1 LKPAPFRYSRA
12 CSGPATGARL
22 ARLGGGARL
31 ARLGGGAI
39 RASGPSPVP
48 MMNFRLARP
57 GARAGSAGRLPLT
70 PARVPELATNG
81 GGR

>member
-12 CSGPATGARL
+12 RSGPATGALL
-22 ARLGGGARL
+22 AGLGGGAKIL
-31 ARLGGGAI
+31 AGGQ
-39 RASGPSPVP
+39 SLVPV
-48 MMNFRLARP
+48 MNFRLARP
-57 GARAGSAGRLPLT
+57 DALAGSAGRLPLT